1 MFVSTKY
8 VSTTVIMFVST
19 TVIMFVST
27 KFVSTAVI
35 MFVSTKFVSTAVIMF
50 VSTAVMCVQ
59 QRLCSM
65 FISIPPEG
73 VGEPPSA
80 NPSML

>member
-1 MFVSTKY
+1 MF

-27 KFVSTAVI
+27 TVI
-35 MFVSTKFVSTAVIMF
+35 KF

-65 FISIPPEG
+65 FISNATEG
-73 VGEPPSA
+73 VGESPSA